1 MRTLKLHLPAQAL
14 PTLDTFLK
22 QTKEARIFRRAQAV
36 REVVQGHRLQTVSDS
51 LHFTY
56 SALRK
61 WVHRFANQG
70 VQGLGDRPRPG
81 RPPKVTCELAHHLDR
96 LVDQDP
102 LQHGS
107 SHSQWSCQE
116 LATVLARQTGVQV
129 SRESV
134 REVLKKRG
142 SYHRP
147 TGRLAPAPAELSW
160 ASLELAALEY
170 RARRG
175 EIILLYEDE
184 TILWRFALPR
194 AGWWHSKAQRLR
206 LPTRPLSR
214 SHIKRDEA
222 LKRQVWG
229 RYRSG
234 SRVTSGVL
242 LSVLDAVHYG
252 TSKVFYKSV
261 PQFDTEGFRQYIHQL
276 MALFGHTGKE
286 GVMVVDRSGIH
297 RAHTLASTL
306 THWQNRFRL
315 HFLPVRCGHHLNP
328 LEGFWRVLKDRVSAG
343 RCFPN

>member
-1 MRTLKLHLPAQAL
+1 ML
-14 PTLDTFLK
+14 
-22 QTKEARIFRRAQAV
+22 
-36 REVVQGHRLQTVSDS
+36 
-51 LHFTY
+51 
-56 SALRK
+56 
-61 WVHRFANQG
+61 
-70 VQGLGDRPRPG
+70 
-81 RPPKVTCELAHHLDR
+81 PKVTGEVVHHLNR
-96 LVDQDP
+96 LVGQDP

-107 SHSQWSCQE
+107 RHSQWSCQE
-116 LATVLARQTGVQV
+116 LATALARETGVYL

-134 REVLKKRG
+134 RDILKKDV
-142 SYHRP
+142 SYSRP

-242 LSVLDAVHYG
+242 LRG
-252 TSKVFYKSV
+252 CPKTK
-261 PQFDTEGFRQYIHQL
+261 I
-276 MALFGHTGKE
+276 
-286 GVMVVDRSGIH
+286 
-297 RAHTLASTL
+297 
-306 THWQNRFRL
+306 
-315 HFLPVRCGHHLNP
+315 
-328 LEGFWRVLKDRVSAG
+328 
-343 RCFPN
+343 